1 MTFNCESVDLPA
13 IATPYRQQVRS
24 VIPED
29 IQDAIR
35 AECGDQQ
42 IGKRLLEL
50 RLPKSCDLDLPAIRF
65 TEGAASLR
73 AHPELV
79 NELRWHRAAI
89 ASFLDNLAVLDRETR
104 RLQKAIERS

>member
-1 MTFNCESVDLPA
+1 MTFNYESVDLPA

-24 VIPED
+24 AIPED

-50 RLPKSCDLDLPAIRF
+50 RLPKSCDLDLPASRF